1 MSKNREPTRSRD
13 LVWVVLR
20 KYDILNNSGSVHC
33 IDVCRTLDRAEELR
47 ESYEFDYKERNIVG
61 FQFVVQSASYV
72 DE

>member
-20 KYDILNNSGSVHC
+20 KYGILNNSGSVHC

>member
-1 MSKNREPTRSRD
+1 MSKSRD
-13 LVWVVLR
+13 TVWVVVR
-20 KYDILNNSGSVHC
+20 KYGLLNNKSSVHC

-47 ESYEFDYKERNIVG
+47 ESYEFNYKERNIAG